1 MTNQLLEKQTKEKII
16 KKKGKIMRINDLT
29 QFQIEAVEN
38 RENFLSKFREKGI
51 SNAEKLKEIKTKLYL
66 GDFRGRKVNFYVTF
80 SPNIIECK
88 SNIDLETIG
97 RNFGELTTYQNGR
110 IKSFIGNYP
119 TTRKGGSNITQITLA
134 YLMAFSHICTYKKVG
149 YVNDR
154 PSKELV
160 RELMYLTMP
169 EAETSEDSKMYGVT
183 WYTVIKAWNL
193 EPSEDYHLYKRYF
206 NGCVDTDLKNM
217 KEVKNPKENRRA
229 S

>member
-1 MTNQLLEKQTKEKII
+1 
-16 KKKGKIMRINDLT
+16 MRINDLT
-29 QFQIEAVEN
+29 QFQIEEVEK
-38 RENFLSKFREKGI
+38 REDFLSKFREIGI

-80 SPNIIECK
+80 SPNNIECK

-97 RNFGELTTYQNGR
+97 RYFDDLNTYENGR
-110 IKSFIGNYP
+110 IKSFVGNYP

-134 YLMAFSHICTYKKVG
+134 YLMAFTHICTYKKVG
-149 YVNDR
+149 FVNDR

-169 EAETSEDSKMYGVT
+169 EAETNDDSKMYGVT
-183 WYTVIKAWNL
+183 WFTVIKAWNL

-217 KEVKNPKENRRA
+217 KEIEKPKENKRA

>member
-1 MTNQLLEKQTKEKII
+1 
-16 KKKGKIMRINDLT
+16 MRINDLT
-29 QFQIEAVEN
+29 QFQIEEVEK
-38 RENFLSKFREKGI
+38 REDFLSKFREIGI

-80 SPNIIECK
+80 SPNNIECK

-97 RNFGELTTYQNGR
+97 RYFDDLNTYENGR
-110 IKSFIGNYP
+110 IKSFVGNYP

-134 YLMAFSHICTYKKVG
+134 YLMAFTHICTYKKVG
-149 YVNDR
+149 FVNDR

-169 EAETSEDSKMYGVT
+169 EAETNDDSKMYGVT
-183 WYTVIKAWNL
+183 WFTVIKAWNL

-217 KEVKNPKENRRA
+217 KELKKHKENKKA

>member
-1 MTNQLLEKQTKEKII
+1 
-16 KKKGKIMRINDLT
+16 MRINDLT

-80 SPNIIECK
+80 SPNNIECK

>member
-1 MTNQLLEKQTKEKII
+1 
-16 KKKGKIMRINDLT
+16 MRINDLT

-80 SPNIIECK
+80 SPDNIECK
-88 SNIDLETIG
+88 SSIDLETIG
-97 RNFGELTTYQNGR
+97 RNFDELNTYQNGR
-110 IKSFIGNYP
+110 MKSFIGNYP

-169 EAETSEDSKMYGVT
+169 EAETSEDSKLYGVT

-193 EPSEDYHLYKRYF
+193 EPSENYHLYKRYF

-217 KEVKNPKENRRA
+217 KEVKNPKVNRRA

>member
-1 MTNQLLEKQTKEKII
+1 
-16 KKKGKIMRINDLT
+16 MRINDLT

-80 SPNIIECK
+80 SPNNIECK

-97 RNFGELTTYQNGR
+97 RYFDDLNTYENGR
-110 IKSFIGNYP
+110 IKSFVGNYP

-134 YLMAFSHICTYKKVG
+134 YLLAFTHICTYKKVG
-149 YVNDR
+149 FVNDR

-169 EAETSEDSKMYGVT
+169 EVEGRKDNSKMYAVT
-183 WYTVIKAWNL
+183 WSSVIDAWEFDESN
-193 EPSEDYHLYKRYF
+193 DFHLYKSYF
-206 NGCVDTDLKNM
+206 NTCVETDLKNM
-217 KEVKNPKENRRA
+217 KQTENLFSKEMV

>member
-1 MTNQLLEKQTKEKII
+1 
-16 KKKGKIMRINDLT
+16 MRINDLT

-38 RENFLSKFREKGI
+38 RENFLFKFREKGI
-51 SNAEKLKEIKTKLYL
+51 SNAKKLKEIKTKLYL

-80 SPNIIECK
+80 TPNNIECK
-88 SNIDLETIG
+88 SNIDLETVG
-97 RNFGELTTYQNGR
+97 RNFGELNTYQNGR

-119 TTRKGGSNITQITLA
+119 TTRKGGTNITQITFA

-169 EAETSEDSKMYGVT
+169 EAETSVDSKMYGVT

-217 KEVKNPKENRRA
+217 KEVKKPKENRRA

>member
-1 MTNQLLEKQTKEKII
+1 
-16 KKKGKIMRINDLT
+16 MRINDLT

-51 SNAEKLKEIKTKLYL
+51 ENAKKLKEIKTKLYL
-66 GDFRGRKVNFYVTF
+66 GDFKGRKVNFYVTF
-80 SPNIIECK
+80 SPNNIECK

-97 RNFGELTTYQNGR
+97 KNFDKLNIYQNGR
-110 IKSFIGNYP
+110 IKSFIGHYP
-119 TTRKGGSNITQITLA
+119 TTRKGGSNITPMTLA
-134 YLMAFSHICTYKKVG
+134 YLMGFTHVCTYKKVG
-149 YVNDR
+149 FVHDR
-154 PSKELV
+154 PSRELV

-183 WYTVIKAWNL
+183 WFTVIKAWNL

-206 NGCVDTDLKNM
+206 NDCVNTDLKNM
-217 KEVKNPKENRRA
+217 KKVEKPKEKRKA

>member
-1 MTNQLLEKQTKEKII
+1 
-16 KKKGKIMRINDLT
+16 MRINDLT
-29 QFQIEAVEN
+29 QFQIEEVEK
-38 RENFLSKFREKGI
+38 RENFLSKFREIGI

-80 SPNIIECK
+80 SPNNIECK

-97 RNFGELTTYQNGR
+97 RYFDDLNTYENGR
-110 IKSFIGNYP
+110 IKSFVGNYP

-134 YLMAFSHICTYKKVG
+134 YLMAFTHICTYKKVG
-149 YVNDR
+149 FVNDR

-169 EAETSEDSKMYGVT
+169 EAETNDDSKMYGVT
-183 WYTVIKAWNL
+183 WFTVIKAWNL

-217 KEVKNPKENRRA
+217 KEIEKPKENRRA

>member
-1 MTNQLLEKQTKEKII
+1 
-16 KKKGKIMRINDLT
+16 MRINDLT
-29 QFQIEAVEN
+29 QFQIEEVEK
-38 RENFLSKFREKGI
+38 RENFLSKFREIGI

-80 SPNIIECK
+80 SPNNIECK

-97 RNFGELTTYQNGR
+97 RYFDDLNTYENGR
-110 IKSFIGNYP
+110 IKSFVGNYP

-134 YLMAFSHICTYKKVG
+134 YLMAFTHICTYKKVG
-149 YVNDR
+149 FVNDR

-169 EAETSEDSKMYGVT
+169 EAETNDDSKMYGVT
-183 WYTVIKAWNL
+183 WFTVIKAWNL

-217 KEVKNPKENRRA
+217 KEIEKPKENKRA

>member
-1 MTNQLLEKQTKEKII
+1 
-16 KKKGKIMRINDLT
+16 MRINDLT

-38 RENFLSKFREKGI
+38 RENFLSKFREIGI

-80 SPNIIECK
+80 SPNNIECK
-88 SNIDLETIG
+88 SSIYLETIG
-97 RNFGELTTYQNGR
+97 RNFGELNTYQNGR

-134 YLMAFSHICTYKKVG
+134 YLMAFTHICTYKKVG
-149 YVNDR
+149 YVNDH

-183 WYTVIKAWNL
+183 WFTVIKAWNL

-217 KEVKNPKENRRA
+217 KEVKKLKENRRA

>member
-1 MTNQLLEKQTKEKII
+1 
-16 KKKGKIMRINDLT
+16 MRINDLT
-29 QFQIEAVEN
+29 QFQIEEVEK
-38 RENFLSKFREKGI
+38 RENFLSKFREIGI
-51 SNAEKLKEIKTKLYL
+51 SNAKKLKEIKTKLYL

-80 SPNIIECK
+80 SPNNIECK

-97 RNFGELTTYQNGR
+97 RYFDDLNTYENGR
-110 IKSFIGNYP
+110 IKSFVGNYP

-134 YLMAFSHICTYKKVG
+134 YLMAFTHICTYKKVG
-149 YVNDR
+149 FVNDR

-169 EAETSEDSKMYGVT
+169 EAETNDDSKMYGVT
-183 WYTVIKAWNL
+183 WFTVVKAWNL

-217 KEVKNPKENRRA
+217 KELKKHKENKKA

>member
-1 MTNQLLEKQTKEKII
+1 
-16 KKKGKIMRINDLT
+16 MRINDLT

-38 RENFLSKFREKGI
+38 SENFLSKFREKGI
-51 SNAEKLKEIKTKLYL
+51 SNARKLKEIKTKLYL

-80 SPNIIECK
+80 TPNNIECK

-97 RNFGELTTYQNGR
+97 RNFDELNTYQNGR

-149 YVNDR
+149 YVDDR

-193 EPSEDYHLYKRYF
+193 QPSEDYHLYKRYF

-217 KEVKNPKENRRA
+217 KEVKKPKENRRA

>member
-1 MTNQLLEKQTKEKII
+1 
-16 KKKGKIMRINDLT
+16 MRINDLT
-29 QFQIEAVEN
+29 QFQIEEVEK
-38 RENFLSKFREKGI
+38 RENFLSKFREIGI

-80 SPNIIECK
+80 SPNNIECK

-97 RNFGELTTYQNGR
+97 RYFDDLNTYENGR
-110 IKSFIGNYP
+110 IKSFVGNYP

-134 YLMAFSHICTYKKVG
+134 YLMAFTHICTYKKVG
-149 YVNDR
+149 FVNDR

-169 EAETSEDSKMYGVT
+169 EAETNDDSKMYGVT
-183 WYTVIKAWNL
+183 WFTVVKAWNL

-217 KEVKNPKENRRA
+217 KELKKHKENKKA

>member
-1 MTNQLLEKQTKEKII
+1 
-16 KKKGKIMRINDLT
+16 MRINDLT

-80 SPNIIECK
+80 SPNNIECK

-97 RNFGELTTYQNGR
+97 RNFGELNTYQNGR

-183 WYTVIKAWNL
+183 WYTVNKAWNL
-193 EPSEDYHLYKRYF
+193 ESSEDYHLYKRYF

-217 KEVKNPKENRRA
+217 KEVKKLKENKRA

>member
-1 MTNQLLEKQTKEKII
+1 
-16 KKKGKIMRINDLT
+16 MRINDLT
-29 QFQIEAVEN
+29 QFQIEAVES

-51 SNAEKLKEIKTKLYL
+51 ENAEKLKEIKTKLYL

-80 SPNIIECK
+80 SPNNIECK

-97 RNFGELTTYQNGR
+97 RYFDDLNTYENGR
-110 IKSFIGNYP
+110 IKSFVGNYP

-134 YLMAFSHICTYKKVG
+134 YLMAFTHICTYKKVG
-149 YVNDR
+149 FVNDR

-169 EAETSEDSKMYGVT
+169 EAETNDDSKMYGVT
-183 WYTVIKAWNL
+183 WFTVIKAWNL

-217 KEVKNPKENRRA
+217 KELEMPKVDKKV

>member
-1 MTNQLLEKQTKEKII
+1 MK
-16 KKKGKIMRINDLT
+16 INDLT

-38 RENFLSKFREKGI
+38 RENFLSKFREIGI
-51 SNAEKLKEIKTKLYL
+51 SNAEKIKEIKTKLYL

-80 SPNIIECK
+80 SPNNIECK

-97 RNFGELTTYQNGR
+97 RYFDDLNTYENGR
-110 IKSFIGNYP
+110 IKSFVGNYP

-134 YLMAFSHICTYKKVG
+134 YLMAFTHICTYKKVG
-149 YVNDR
+149 FVNNR

-169 EAETSEDSKMYGVT
+169 EAETNDDSKMYGVT
-183 WYTVIKAWNL
+183 WFSVIKAWNL

-217 KEVKNPKENRRA
+217 KELEMPKENRKV

>member
-1 MTNQLLEKQTKEKII
+1 MK
-16 KKKGKIMRINDLT
+16 INDLNEY
-29 QFQIEAVEN
+29 QVKKVEDK
-38 RENFLSKFREKGI
+38 EHFLSKFRKKGI
-51 SNAEKLKEIKTKLYL
+51 SNAEKLAEIKTKLYL
-66 GDFRGRKVNFYVTF
+66 GDFKGRKVNFYVTF
-80 SPNIIECK
+80 SPNNIECK

>member
-1 MTNQLLEKQTKEKII
+1 
-16 KKKGKIMRINDLT
+16 MRINDLT

-38 RENFLSKFREKGI
+38 RENFLFKFREKGI

-80 SPNIIECK
+80 SPNNIECK

-97 RNFGELTTYQNGR
+97 RNFGELNTYQNGR

-149 YVNDR
+149 YVDDR

-217 KEVKNPKENRRA
+217 KEVTNPKENRRA

>member
-1 MTNQLLEKQTKEKII
+1 
-16 KKKGKIMRINDLT
+16 MRINDLT
-29 QFQIEAVEN
+29 QFQIEEVEK
-38 RENFLSKFREKGI
+38 RENFLSKFREIGI

-80 SPNIIECK
+80 SSNNIECK
-88 SNIDLETIG
+88 SNIDLEIIG
-97 RNFGELTTYQNGR
+97 RYFDELNTYENGR
-110 IKSFIGNYP
+110 IKSFVGNYP

-134 YLMAFSHICTYKKVG
+134 YLMAFTHICTYKKVG
-149 YVNDR
+149 FVNDR

-169 EAETSEDSKMYGVT
+169 EAETSDDSKMYGVT
-183 WYTVIKAWNL
+183 WFTVVKAWNL

-217 KEVKNPKENRRA
+217 KELKKHKENKKA

>member
-1 MTNQLLEKQTKEKII
+1 
-16 KKKGKIMRINDLT
+16 MRINDLT

-51 SNAEKLKEIKTKLYL
+51 SNAEKLNEIKTKLYL

-80 SPNIIECK
+80 SPNNIECK

-97 RNFGELTTYQNGR
+97 RNFGELNTNQNGR

-119 TTRKGGSNITQITLA
+119 ATRKGGSNITQITLA

-193 EPSEDYHLYKRYF
+193 EPSEDYYLYKRYF

-217 KEVKNPKENRRA
+217 KEVTNPKENRRA

>member
-1 MTNQLLEKQTKEKII
+1 
-16 KKKGKIMRINDLT
+16 MRINDLT

-80 SPNIIECK
+80 SPNNIECK

-97 RNFGELTTYQNGR
+97 RNFGELNTYQNGR

-169 EAETSEDSKMYGVT
+169 EAETNEDSKMYGVT

-217 KEVKNPKENRRA
+217 KEVTNPKENRRA

>member
-1 MTNQLLEKQTKEKII
+1 MQ
-16 KKKGKIMRINDLT
+16 INDLT
-29 QFQIEAVEN
+29 QFQIEVVEN
-38 RENFLSKFREKGI
+38 RENILSKFREKGI

-80 SPNIIECK
+80 SPNNIECK

-97 RNFGELTTYQNGR
+97 RNFGELNTYQNGR

-217 KEVKNPKENRRA
+217 KEVTNPKENRRA